1 MLNGFRN
8 DFFERGLLVLHEE
21 LEVGDVGLCGHVLKI
36 DEVGRLGV
44 ELEQL
49 DDELC
54 LVR

>member
-1 MLNGFRN
+1 M
-8 DFFERGLLVLHEE
+8 DEE

-36 DEVGRLGV
+36 DEVGGLGV